1 MCSCSRSSAVNS
13 KNTKCMNKYP
23 GPRIQICPKEIVVHS
38 SVKQAQRIRFVP
50 SPWPWHTCPLI
61 ICICGSA
68 CHVRVHVPAHLQWP
82 LPTFDSLCASN
93 KRCPTPKNQ
102 ARCFERFEHVCK
114 LGVLEALVPQPIPV
128 MWLMQHI
135 LISTRVQGP
144 NWPNESTTRRTNSEL
159 DLTTNR
165 TVNGRHEPKGL
176 KTWYVLCWHSWN
188 KQWHHNSD
196 RMPPF
201 WPKSSQSQRFCE
213 RVDISTDRR
222 PPLTSKTKLQRWL
235 WG

>member
-176 KTWYVLCWHSWN
+176 KTWYVLTFMKQTMTPQQWQNATILAKVKSKSKSKILWTCWYFNRSPTTTN
-188 KQWHHNSD
+188 FKN
-196 RMPPF
+196 
-201 WPKSSQSQRFCE
+201 
-213 RVDISTDRR
+213 
-222 PPLTSKTKLQRWL
+222 
-235 WG
+235 